1 MKALSL
7 SVICGLG
14 LLAFASC
21 GGNNKTSD
29 ENKNKVEFSDENE
42 ATKVAP
48 TEPVTIVLTADD
60 NMHYDQTV
68 LHAKP
73 GQLVK
78 FTLKNIGKL
87 PIEQMG
93 HDFVLL
99 KKGTDIQT
107 FATDAAK
114 AKTNG
119 YFPVE
124 DQEEVI
130 AHTEMIGGGD
140 STSIEFT
147 APAEEGDYPYLC
159 TFPGHWGTMKG
170 FLVVGNE

>member
-7 SVICGLG
+7 SVIFGLA
-14 LLAFASC
+14 LFTFSSC
-21 GGNNKTSD
+21 GSNSNAPE
-29 ENKNKVEFSDENE
+29 ENKNEVEFSDNSEP
-42 ATKVAP
+42 TKVVP
-48 TEPVTIVLTADD
+48 TEPITIVLTADD
-60 NMHYDQTV
+60 NMHYDQTE

-73 GQLVK
+73 GQLIK

-99 KKGTDIQT
+99 KKGTDIQS

-114 AKTNG
+114 SKSDG
-119 YFPVE
+119 YFPME
-124 DQEEVI
+124 DQAEVL
-130 AHTEMIGGGD
+130 AHTKMIGGGE
-140 STSIEFT
+140 SVSIEFT
-147 APAEEGDYPYLC
+147 APTEEGDYPYCC

-170 FLVVGNE
+170 FLVVRND